1 MDISSLK
8 FDINNK
14 EQYVKDCYAILENV
28 EPYDESVFIS
38 VEYDGTSALED
49 ERVLATLAKRF
60 LIKNGYEL

>member
-14 EQYVKDCYAILENV
+14 EQYIKDCYTILENV

-38 VEYDGTSALED
+38 AEYDGVPTLDD

-60 LIKNGYEL
+60 LLKNGYEV